1 MRLQKH
7 SIPNTDWKD
16 WLKRFRQRSKISFS
30 KDRFDGKLEEL
41 QNRIDGLTKLRK
53 QVERFKADRQ
63 MVKVTHTAAED
74 LAHFRLIQG
83 ASLKLYDVLSNLWHC
98 DISNQHSANLSLGV
112 KGARACEDGSTQNVQ
127 FELAWSCPASNM
139 PMSQQERSLW
149 LSIEA
154 RSKGPTVTENA
165 ARRLHQSLTA
175 ALERSKKLQASLHS
189 QAQSYSATNTLLPDL
204 EKIPNLCSHLLGQS
218 PHPDPPTCA
227 GFLQK
232 SNTDEHLLYAD
243 GDRTIKRDGLKSL
256 EDALNAAK
264 TDPEGIPYPEKLT
277 LAKLLALAVLRFHST
292 PWLNSEWG
300 SRDIVF
306 YGITD
311 FSEDSLNGPFL
322 KSMVASTAGS
332 TNQII
337 VAPNVASQTT
347 MSRQRSP
354 IRNQTLYNLGVMLV
368 ELAYNRPLQDLQ
380 KPEDDQGDP
389 YTSYWT
395 ATRMGDKVGRKL
407 GPVYADAVNICLYG
421 GFGPS
426 SDLKDTQVQARFF
439 DEVIRKLAKCAEAV
453 MI

>member
-1 MRLQKH
+1 
-7 SIPNTDWKD
+7 
-16 WLKRFRQRSKISFS
+16 
-30 KDRFDGKLEEL
+30 
-41 QNRIDGLTKLRK
+41 
-53 QVERFKADRQ
+53 
-63 MVKVTHTAAED
+63 
-74 LAHFRLIQG
+74 
-83 ASLKLYDVLSNLWHC
+83 
-98 DISNQHSANLSLGV
+98 
-112 KGARACEDGSTQNVQ
+112 
-127 FELAWSCPASNM
+127 
-139 PMSQQERSLW
+139 MSQQERSLW

-154 RSKGPTVTENA
+154 HSKGQTVTENA
-165 ARRLHQSLTA
+165 ARRLQQSLRA
-175 ALERSKKLQASLHS
+175 ALELATTPQTSSHN
-189 QAQSYSATNTLLPDL
+189 QAQSSRSNSTSLPDL
-204 EKIPNLCSHLLGQS
+204 QKIPDLCTHLLGQS
-218 PHPDPPTCA
+218 PHPGLPTSA
-227 GFLQK
+227 GLLQK
-232 SNTDEHLLYAD
+232 SETDELVLYAD

-264 TDPEGIPYPEKLT
+264 SDPEGIPYPEKLT

-322 KSMVASTAGS
+322 RSMVASTSGN
-332 TNQII
+332 TDQTI
-337 VAPNVASQTT
+337 VTPNVASQTT
-347 MSRQRSP
+347 ISRQRSP
-354 IRNQTLYNLGVMLV
+354 IRNRTLYNLGVMLV

-395 ATRMGDKVGRKL
+395 ATRMGDRVGRKL

-426 SDLKDTQVQARFF
+426 SDLNDAKVQARFF